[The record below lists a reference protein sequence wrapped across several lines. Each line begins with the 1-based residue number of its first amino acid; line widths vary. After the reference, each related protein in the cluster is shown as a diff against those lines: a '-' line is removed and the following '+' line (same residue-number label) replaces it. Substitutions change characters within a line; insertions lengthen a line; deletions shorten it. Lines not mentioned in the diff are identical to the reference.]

1 MPLIVLLVYYALL
14 RVHQHPALHPQPAA
28 SQISTGQTSP
38 PQAPR

>member
-14 RVHQHPALHPQPAA
+14 RVHQQPPHPQTAA
-28 SQISTGQTSP
+28 SQISAGETTP